1 VLLPVIPGA
10 STEFK
15 LIGTIFG
22 SQPNKLS
29 KPIDGQAGVYVFSVD
44 SFVNPAQLTNSVREK
59 QQLSAGLLQRSE
71 GQVLEALKDKANV
84 KDNRAK
90 FL

>member
-1 VLLPVIPGA
+1 
-10 STEFK
+10 
-15 LIGTIFG
+15 LIGTVFG

-29 KPIDGQAGVYVFSVD
+29 KPIEGHKVFMFSVD
-44 SFVNPAQLTNSVREK
+44 SFIKPCTS
-59 QQLSAGLLQRSE
+59 LQTMLERNNFRP
-71 GQVLEALKDKANV
+71 GAVTALARQVLDALKDKANV